1 MGVITPQ
8 DHTKQRALVGVD
20 VDGNGQL
27 VRTNG
32 SGYLVISGLLT
43 REGTVDSV
51 TTTTVFVC
59 SELAG
64 YGDSYFANDWYVVP
78 SWDAAGSAAAPQG
91 EIRKCTAYTSSTGT
105 FTIETP
111 FTASLAATDLVF
123 LIHKLVA
130 EKSITDSGSSG
141 GGTITG
147 KVTDESNAPTT
158 TAFDVAELAG
168 MEEDILVNWWAK
180 IIWDAGGAGA
190 APQGEFR
197 RITAFSSTD
206 GNITVDEAFSAAP
219 AAGDIVQISE
229 ELEIERSVRSLYQEG
244 IVDSRTA
251 TTTTVRQLSGF
262 KDDFFV
268 NWTMYVGHDA
278 AGAGGVP
285 QGEHTVITDY
295 DSDQGTF
302 THAAMAN
309 AIAAGDTICLLHPTL
324 ATGLSIGLTVM
335 ARITTYTDTSNF
347 ASTDLAAY
355 NSGLFVGWDCYIL
368 WDDGA
373 AGAAPQGESRR
384 VSTFTTGTGAI
395 ALGQALANASKVG
408 DWILLVH
415 QAISRG
421 EVDYRDQET
430 IGAADYTSEAT
441 LVTWNSNNDRCTY
454 HNLVIDIGGFTN
466 GAILT
471 IKFYQYINGA
481 ANEEI
486 IHQWTRVPGTDNNGF
501 KIIDGG
507 FETSERIR
515 ITIESDN
522 AGDNSVSVPLS
533 ATATN
538 RTGIASPFT

>member
-1 MGVITPQ
+1 MVIKVH
-8 DHTKQRALVGVD
+8 DRNKQRALVGVD
-20 VDGNGQL
+20 VEGTGQL

-32 SGYLVISGLLT
+32 SGYLVIAGLMT

-51 TTTTVFVC
+51 TSSTVFVC
-59 SELAG
+59 SELKG
-64 YGDSYFANDWYVVP
+64 YLDSYFKNGWYVVP
-78 SWDAAGSAAAPQG
+78 SWDSDGAGAAPQG

-111 FTASLAATDLVF
+111 FSANLEADDLVF
-123 LIHKLVA
+123 LVYKLIA
-130 EKSITDSGSSG
+130 EKAITDTGSAG
-141 GGTITG
+141 GLITG
-147 KVTDESNAPTT
+147 KVTDEVNAPTT
-158 TAFDVAELAG
+158 STFDVAELAG
-168 MEEDILVNWWAK
+168 MEEDILTNWWAT
-180 IIWDAGGAGA
+180 IIWDAGGTGS

-197 RITAFSSTD
+197 RITAFSSND
-206 GNITVDEAFSAAP
+206 GNITVDEPFSAAP
-219 AAGDIVQISE
+219 GAGDIVKISE
-229 ELEIERSVRSLYQEG
+229 ELEIERSVRSMYQEG
-244 IVDSRTA
+244 IVDSVTA

-262 KDDFFV
+262 REEFFK
-268 NWTMYVGHDA
+268 NWTLYVNQDV
-278 AGAGGVP
+278 AGGGVAP
-285 QGEHTVITDY
+285 QGQHTIVTAY
-295 DSDQGTF
+295 DSDQGKF
-302 THAAMAN
+302 THAAMAT
-309 AIAAGDTICLLHPTL
+309 AITAGDTISLIHPTI

-335 ARITTYTDTSNF
+335 ARITSYTDTSNF

-355 NSGLFVGWDCYIL
+355 NSGLFYGWDCYVL
-368 WDDGA
+368 WDSAGGGA
-373 AGAAPQGESRR
+373 LPQGESRR

-395 ALGQALANASKVG
+395 VLGQALANAAQVG